1 MSKSPNIA
9 DVLTEMLGPDF
20 DNEGIAKILA
30 YVEEL
35 VPLPGKVFIVEHG
48 EYSNYQIDGVF
59 SSQEKVDEF
68 LARRVRPE
76 SALDESY
83 DVREVMVDEELEK
96 FHLPFYQCNLR
107 ISDGAIEYEQDRSPD
122 WHRPDYSEAFKFSDT
137 TVIGYSVISAE
148 HARKVAAEFRQ
159 KLLREQGQ

>member
-1 MSKSPNIA
+1 MTDLNSLRLVA
-9 DVLTEMLGPDF
+9 WE
-20 DNEGIAKILA
+20 A
-30 YVEEL
+30 VEEL
-35 VPLPGKVFIVEHG
+35 AHFDSDVAAKLRAALNQPVTVFIIGHG
-48 EYSNYQIDGVF
+48 EYSNYQVDGVF
-59 SSQEKVDEF
+59 SSKEKVNEF
-68 LARRVRPE
+68 LARHVRPE

-83 DVREVMVDEELEK
+83 DVREVVLDEELEK

-137 TVIGYSVISAE
+137 AVIGYSVISAD